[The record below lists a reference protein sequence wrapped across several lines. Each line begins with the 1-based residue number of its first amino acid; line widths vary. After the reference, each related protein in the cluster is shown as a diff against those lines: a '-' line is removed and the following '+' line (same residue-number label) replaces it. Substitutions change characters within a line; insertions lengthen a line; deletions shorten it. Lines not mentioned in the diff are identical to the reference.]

1 MATIDSAILAAQTGG
16 QQTPNTPPAL
26 DPASAVNVP
35 EISEGQARFL
45 KEQRERQRD
54 LDKKQAAIEKA
65 QADLLGEEEAQ
76 KLREQEAAEANKAA
90 TVRAA
95 ETTIKQAQQIVRR
108 ADVSIGRLPTPG
120 SIVVPLILLLLLFF
134 VLIQINGNSRL
145 AWLWLALTG
154 NARIAGSS
162 STAATATATSPGSTG
177 PVAVAPPPITLAAT
191 LSPLAAHTVWTGNG
205 MVGGLY

>member
-1 MATIDSAILAAQTGG
+1 MATIDSAILAAQTGA
-16 QQTPNTPPAL
+16 QQTPPPPPAL

-95 ETTIKQAQQIVRR
+95 ETTIKQAQRIVRR

-120 SIVVPLILLLLLFF
+120 SIAVPLILLLLLFF
-134 VLIQINGNSRL
+134 ILIQINGNSRL
-145 AWLWLALTG
+145 AWLWLVLTG
-154 NARIAGSS
+154 NARIAGSALTT
-162 STAATATATSPGSTG
+162 TAATSPGSTV
-177 PVAVAPPPITLAAT
+177 PVAVAPPPVTLAAT
-191 LSPLAAHTVWTGNG
+191 LSPLVASTIWKGNG